1 MTTAVHEVG
10 HLFDAG
16 FNDETGPMGE
26 VYSGDSSDGTTEEI
40 KLPSGRTTD
49 TWSTMS
55 SGWQNAHGDTP
66 MNGNYVAFS
75 IEELFTVDLESVD
88 SRDPDP

>member
-26 VYSGDSSDGTTEEI
+26 VYSGDSSDGTLEFIE
-40 KLPSGRTTD
+40 LPSGSSPR
-49 TWSTMS
+49 TWSVMA
-55 SGWQNAHGDTP
+55 SGWQQFYGSNP

-75 IEELFTVDLESVD
+75 VEELFTVDLEDVD
-88 SRDPDP
+88 SRDQDP